1 MPMQFDYDEIGDMFT
16 YFMISFGALIL
27 TPGMVQLYGFW
38 ENSFFEKFNFLN
50 VNIISF
56 EPKKLQFINGAV
68 VQLAKNSPVWISFET
83 DTETQNGSPKK

>member
-27 TPGMVQLYGFW
+27 TPGMVQFFFMVFNK
-38 ENSFFEKFNFLN
+38 EISFFS
-50 VNIISF
+50 IIIN

-68 VQLAKNSPVWISFET
+68 VQLAKNSPV
-83 DTETQNGSPKK
+83 

>member
-27 TPGMVQLYGFW
+27 TPGMVQFYGFSKIFFLK
-38 ENSFFEKFNFLN
+38 NSIFWIVIN
-50 VNIISF
+50 

>member
-27 TPGMVQLYGFW
+27 TPGMVQFFFMVFKKIQFFKKLH
-38 ENSFFEKFNFLN
+38 SFFFSVTIN
-50 VNIISF
+50 

-68 VQLAKNSPVWISFET
+68 VQLARNSPV
-83 DTETQNGSPKK
+83 